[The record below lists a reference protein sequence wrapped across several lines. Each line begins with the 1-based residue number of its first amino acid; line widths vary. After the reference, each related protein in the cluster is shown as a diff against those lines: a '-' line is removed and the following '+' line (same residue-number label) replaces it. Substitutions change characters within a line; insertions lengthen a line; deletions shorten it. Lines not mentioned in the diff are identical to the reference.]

1 MKKIN
6 TSRRK
11 ALKQISLLGAAGTVS
26 TLGLSAQPSTQNRI
40 TQSSRE
46 GFLAELRQRV
56 NSTPMVDSHE
66 HLQDERDRLRN
77 NKNCIRLFQHYL
89 GDDFAS
95 AGLNSDSVF
104 GKEAENAEPVVLWR
118 RLEPFWNAVKNT
130 GYGQAFRITVNEL
143 YGIEKIE
150 ESVIPQFQQ
159 AFEKLSVRRKP
170 NCCRITFSGFVSNW
184 PMNIIYRS
192 NSIWD
197 IMPEVIGCLFHVS
210 RKMLRRLPICVF
222 SPPKPGLCLCTRRI
236 PTVTI

>member
-1 MKKIN
+1 MLVCCLAETNIQLPGILLIHLSFSSFKGIFSRMRGLRSSSSLGTNVKI
-6 TSRRK
+6 SIL
-11 ALKQISLLGAAGTVS
+11 LKTIMT
-26 TLGLSAQPSTQNRI
+26 GLFAQPISASVLSTTSI
-40 TQSSRE
+40 CSSNE
-46 GFLAELRQRV
+46 
-56 NSTPMVDSHE
+56 
-66 HLQDERDRLRN
+66 
-77 NKNCIRLFQHYL
+77 
-89 GDDFAS
+89 
-95 AGLNSDSVF
+95 
-104 GKEAENAEPVVLWR
+104 EPVVLWR

-159 AFEKLSVRRKP
+159 AFEKLTVRRKP

-197 IMPEVIGCLFHVS
+197 IMPEVIGCLFPVS
-210 RKMLRRLPICVF
+210 RKMLHRLSIYVL